1 MKLDTNLRYFH
12 EKYDTI
18 LASHDDK
25 PLKQLG
31 LLSRQAD
38 IRRVTGASS
47 VNLRQAVERRP
58 RNYRSQGK
66 LLAPSLPLLK
76 EQPADYY
83 RITAARYRKLLA
95 ETTTPRLTRYLG
107 EMIARCERLAREIE
121 GAF

>member
-1 MKLDTNLRYFH
+1 VNKVVTEAEDFH
-12 EKYDTI
+12 
-18 LASHDDK
+18 A
-25 PLKQLG
+25 G
-31 LLSRQAD
+31 L
-38 IRRVTGASS
+38 
-47 VNLRQAVERRP
+47 
-58 RNYRSQGK
+58 
-66 LLAPSLPLLK
+66 LLK

>member
-1 MKLDTNLRYFH
+1 MSKAAIEPGYFH
-12 EKYDTI
+12 E
-18 LASHDDK
+18 
-25 PLKQLG
+25 G
-31 LLSRQAD
+31 L
-38 IRRVTGASS
+38 V
-47 VNLRQAVERRP
+47 
-58 RNYRSQGK
+58 
-66 LLAPSLPLLK
+66 LK